1 MLEILARARVLHKLR
16 SGNEGEDLLNDDSEN
31 NTVIQEKIYFI
42 STKRKFEMIELV
54 CEIMFGKAAKII
66 FGIYL
71 VISGAA

>member
-1 MLEILARARVLHKLR
+1 MLEILARAQVLHKLR

-42 STKRKFEMIELV
+42 STKRKFEMIEL